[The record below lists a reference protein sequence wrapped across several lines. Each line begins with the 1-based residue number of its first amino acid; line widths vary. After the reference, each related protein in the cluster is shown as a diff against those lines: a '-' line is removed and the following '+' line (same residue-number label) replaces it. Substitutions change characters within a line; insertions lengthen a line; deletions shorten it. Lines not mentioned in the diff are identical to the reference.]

1 MRTLAWALAILAPAL
16 ALFAYAASADSR
28 SARPGVVVSSS
39 PALIPSFH
47 PGESDYVS
55 RCGRSGLRVRLRG
68 ARGTTV
74 RLDGRRVKREST
86 HHVGLRADE
95 AVTIAGA
102 AGGRVVRYY
111 VRCLPRDFPRW
122 TVRRTRS
129 PQAAGYL
136 TLPERSTPKHA
147 YVTVFDRNGVPL
159 WWLRAPGKPFDA
171 ELLLH
176 HRIAWTQRPNQIFA
190 TGSHPYEVHSLE
202 GVPEGTIQGVGMA
215 TDFHELRALPNG
227 DCLVV
232 GTTPRGGVDLRRF
245 GGPSNATVLD
255 GVVQEITPQ
264 GKVAWS
270 WSSRGHIP
278 LSATGRWYRLSVL
291 KDHETLA
298 GGQPAYDLV
307 HFNSAEPDGRNV
319 LISSRHTDALY
330 EVERATG
337 RIVWKLGGTRSD
349 QSLALAGG
357 GKARQLFG
365 GQHDAR
371 IARDGTITVHDNS
384 TGWRRRPRVLRLR
397 IDIAHRTARVV
408 QRLTDRSVRSA
419 GCCGS
424 ARKLPR
430 GDWVVSWGFSP
441 RFAELTTSG
450 KPVLEVDFPPG
461 YFTYRAIPLLR
472 GELPARTLRR
482 AMDAMAAQARRGQ

>member
-1 MRTLAWALAILAPAL
+1 MTFPSQACT
-16 ALFAYAASADSR
+16 AATR
-28 SARPGVVVSSS
+28 
-39 PALIPSFH
+39 
-47 PGESDYVS
+47 
-55 RCGRSGLRVRLRG
+55 RLRFMS
-68 ARGTTV
+68 
-74 RLDGRRVKREST
+74 GRTS
-86 HHVGLRADE
+86 
-95 AVTIAGA
+95 
-102 AGGRVVRYY
+102 
-111 VRCLPRDFPRW
+111 
-122 TVRRTRS
+122 
-129 PQAAGYL
+129 
-136 TLPERSTPKHA
+136 
-147 YVTVFDRNGVPL
+147 
-159 WWLRAPGKPFDA
+159 
-171 ELLLH
+171 
-176 HRIAWTQRPNQIFA
+176 NQ
-190 TGSHPYEVHSLE
+190 
-202 GVPEGTIQGVGMA
+202 
-215 TDFHELRALPNG
+215 
-227 DCLVV
+227 
-232 GTTPRGGVDLRRF
+232 
-245 GGPSNATVLD
+245 
-255 GVVQEITPQ
+255 
-264 GKVAWS
+264 
-270 WSSRGHIP
+270 IP

-349 QSLALAGG
+349 QTLARAGG

-461 YFTYRAIPLLR
+461 YFTYRAIPLLP
-472 GELPARTLRR
+472 GELPARTLRQ